1 MSAGLELL
9 IDLSPHLQP
18 EGSGRGGAVWGG
30 GEEQWGRGGERGKRG
45 EAAES
50 QQDAVSGAPCRP
62 GRNSVQLTRSSPH
75 VQDGP

>member
-1 MSAGLELL
+1 MG
-9 IDLSPHLQP
+9 
-18 EGSGRGGAVWGG
+18 GRGGAV
-30 GEEQWGRGGERGKRG
+30 GEGRGAGKRG